1 MDMRKDRRSTIDVFE
16 KDVPRSDELP
26 IAVIDR
32 AGIGELLT
40 RQAMAWCRYWLQ
52 TFPIRMTLNNVGLL
66 TVFLAIVSPR
76 SLIYRLIYPIF
87 RLVFGTLYPAY
98 ASYKAVRTKN
108 VKEYVKWMMYWI
120 VFALFTCAETFTDV
134 FFSFW
139 FPFYYEIKIILV
151 LWLLSPATKGSSILY
166 RRFVHP
172 ALIRR
177 EAEIDEA
184 LARATEQ
191 GYTAVL
197 HLGTKG
203 VNYAT
208 TVLMQTAIKGGGGL
222 VQQLRKSYSLSDLTG
237 EKEDEN
243 RNTPDARDEIDMEV
257 EPRRRD
263 HVGRRGYSPRR
274 TQSSSNAS
282 RVEMYFSEVDVDVR
296 QPRPREPIAS
306 LTNIRSSDDISS
318 GYSSGEALQS
328 QRTTSQG
335 DSLVRTSSVGART
348 RVKPR
353 STAKKTPEDRDE
365 DFDRTPSENVSLP
378 SSLNILT
385 PEQAVELLLLLS
397 QSNKSVDRPTSITA
411 YIDSDKSANENK
423 SATKIEDNESSSME
437 SSGEFVDTDSTQI
450 DVQTVQ
456 TIEIKNI
463 SMENLSIPAV
473 TKSAD
478 KINIDCSIKE
488 SDFQQSDSNTQI
500 EYIDEPKSNQ
510 GVVSTVSQKPDT
522 ETGLERITGEICQ
535 QKFNELKQL
544 LDDAHKAV
552 TSIVSSQEKLNTID
566 KGKEHIREIKT
577 DDSLSTCTCDTAV
590 QSPITPSTSNYD
602 LDGDTRAGKYHKKP
616 APKAP
621 SNEVIS
627 NEDIDEHESQNA
639 LKATLVIKTGTL
651 RTVSNA
657 DATKDIFLAHTP
669 DTKKR
674 KKKSNRLR
682 AKESFSKLL
691 TIPKNIFHNAFHKE
705 QNEASTKEEDS
716 SSSYSETS
724 GSASRSGS
732 IGSQA
737 FVDTSSKL
745 SVSKQEVDVEEIPL
759 RPERDD
765 NIKNFDKDNTFA
777 NNLDTKI
784 VPLNEI
790 KADFK
795 IEDNKKEEGAM
806 NTEKS
811 ENYEENIENE
821 SNSQIR
827 DMSQSLPYNNR
838 KEIITD
844 IN

>member
-1 MDMRKDRRSTIDVFE
+1 MEPKRNHRSLTDILEMDNSRSKELSVVSIHKPGTFE
-16 KDVPRSDELP
+16 IL
-26 IAVIDR
+26 A
-32 AGIGELLT
+32 
-40 RQAMAWCRYWLQ
+40 RQTMAWCRYWIQ
-52 TFPIRMTLNNVGLL
+52 TFPVRMTLNNIGLL
-66 TVFLAIVSPR
+66 TVILAIVLPR
-76 SLIYRLIYPIF
+76 SFIYRLVYPIF

-243 RNTPDARDEIDMEV
+243 RNTPDTHDETDMQ
-257 EPRRRD
+257 EPRRRE

-274 TQSSSNAS
+274 TQSSSN

-328 QRTTSQG
+328 HRAISQG

-348 RVKPR
+348 RAKPR

-365 DFDRTPSENVSLP
+365 DFDRIDLSPLENTSLP
-378 SSLNILT
+378 SSLNLLT
-385 PEQAVELLLLLS
+385 PEQALELLLLLS
-397 QSNKSVDRPTSITA
+397 QNNSKDRQTLECTA
-411 YIDSDKSANENK
+411 TRGDNGERSADANRSAAKID
-423 SATKIEDNESSSME
+423 ESSSSAE
-437 SSGEFVDTDSTQI
+437 SNGDFVDVDS
-450 DVQTVQ
+450 QTVQ
-456 TIEIKNI
+456 TIEIENI
-463 SMENLSIPAV
+463 STENLPVAAL
-473 TKSAD
+473 TKSNVAD
-478 KINIDCSIKE
+478 QARGPTSDPESEHVSVKE
-488 SDFQQSDSNTQI
+488 SDFRRDEADSPI
-500 EYIDEPKSNQ
+500 EYIDDEVKADR
-510 GVVSTVSQKPDT
+510 TVFPSSLPDVAPVT
-522 ETGLERITGEICQ
+522 DDICQ
-535 QKFNELKQL
+535 QRFDQLKQL
-544 LDDAHKAV
+544 LDDAHRAV
-552 TSIVSSQEKLNTID
+552 TGIVSSREDLSTVGE
-566 KGKEHIREIKT
+566 GKERDVQRAVT
-577 DDSLSTCTCDTAV
+577 PSSSTC
-590 QSPITPSTSNYD
+590 N
-602 LDGDTRAGKYHKKP
+602 LDGDNRAGKYHKKP
-616 APKAP
+616 APRAP
-621 SNEVIS
+621 LVDQ
-627 NEDIDEHESQNA
+627 EDDVQENDEAESA

-651 RTVSNA
+651 RTFSNA
-657 DATKDIFLAHTP
+657 DVKKDVFLAHAP
-669 DTKKR
+669 DTISTKR
-674 KKKSNRLR
+674 KKKSGRLR

-691 TIPKNIFHNAFHKE
+691 TIPKNIFHSAFHKE
-705 QNEASTKEEDS
+705 QNEPSSKEEDS
-716 SSSYSETS
+716 SSTFSETS
-724 GSASRSGS
+724 GSASRSDS
-732 IGSQA
+732 VCSQM
-737 FVDTSSKL
+737 FVDASTKL
-745 SVSKQEVDVEEIPL
+745 PSPSKQGADVEEIPL

-765 NIKNFDKDNTFA
+765 GDPEKNIDSERADRRIVALGKAEAGLEKIDKVDEDAMKNTGMLGKKSAGNRSDPE
-777 NNLDTKI
+777 
-784 VPLNEI
+784 VREI
-790 KADFK
+790 SVRA
-795 IEDNKKEEGAM
+795 G
-806 NTEKS
+806 
-811 ENYEENIENE
+811 
-821 SNSQIR
+821 
-827 DMSQSLPYNNR
+827 R
-838 KEIITD
+838 KEIVTD
-844 IN
+844 I